1 MEKENK
7 NKFSGFSISV
17 ITLYLLPCIL
27 IIAYYMGY
35 LTLFRIVAIPIA
47 LMFAWGLY
55 ERFKTKDLRTLGI
68 LSILIAVI
76 CAQIGYFMTGSLL
89 DGLCMGCYL
98 MMFYGAIETIYRIIR
113 SKESFCFLLLFT
125 ISLSL
130 TSLPVNSQIVTRFSG
145 ENALKTEDS
154 EVYVEEVDLYS
165 NYTYVKITIKP
176 KQYIN
181 RLKIW
186 TSPYTYLQAGF
197 KTLKYL
203 GALSNDE
210 KSYHSLEYDDGYGWD
225 NASSSYKYSYTLVF
239 EGSPDDG
246 VRTIS
251 LVDPGVSYRG
261 YSFRN
266 IPINNREE
274 LSAPVFDGGES
285 KTINTYNDTSNDW
298 QKYIAY
304 TTQRVNMRECSST
317 ECDVTKVLNQGSALF
332 VDKNDEENGFYKVLD
347 IDSNEEGYVSKKFV
361 KFKKRVEQDNGE
373 MFRPTR
379 KSSYTYAPPTVKI
392 NNNTELTLTLIMDG
406 VKYTFKPYGSQT
418 LTFQAKTYEF
428 RASAPGVIPLAGKKK
443 LELDYDYDWTF
454 RIVTKYH

>member
-7 NKFSGFSISV
+7 NKFSGFSILV
-17 ITLYLLPCIL
+17 ITLYLLPCLL

-47 LMFAWGLY
+47 LMFVWGLY
-55 ERFKTKDLRTLGI
+55 ERFKTKDLRTLGV
-68 LSILIAVI
+68 LSSLIAVI
-76 CAQIGYFMTGSLL
+76 CVQIGYFMTGNLL
-89 DGLCMGCYL
+89 DSLCMGCYL

-113 SKESFCFLLLFT
+113 SKETFGIILLFT
-125 ISLSL
+125 FSLF
-130 TSLPVNSQIVTRFSG
+130 TSLPANSQIVTRFSG
-145 ENALKTEDS
+145 EDALQTEDS

-176 KQYIN
+176 KHYIS

-186 TSPYTYLQAGF
+186 TSPYTYLEAGYR
-197 KTLKYL
+197 TLKYL

-225 NASSSYKYSYTLVF
+225 NAYSSYKYSYTLVF

-246 VRTIS
+246 VKSIS
-251 LVDPGVSYRG
+251 LIDPGVSYRG

-274 LSAPVFDGGES
+274 LSAPVYNGGGS
-285 KTINTYNDTSNDW
+285 SSSSTYSSSNNDW

-317 ECDVTKVLNQGSALF
+317 ECDIIKVLKQGSALF
-332 VDKNDEENGFYKVLD
+332 VDKNDEEDGFYKVLD
-347 IDSNEEGYVSKKFV
+347 IDSNEEGYVSKKFIT
-361 KFKKRVEQDNGE
+361 FKKRVEQNNGE
-373 MFRPTR
+373 MFRPIKKTFH
-379 KSSYTYAPPTVKI
+379 TYALPTVKI
-392 NNNTELTLTLIMDG
+392 ENNTELTLTLVLNG
-406 VKYTFKPYGSQT
+406 VKYSFKPYGSQT
-418 LTFQAKTYEF
+418 LTLQAKTYEF
-428 RASAPGVIPLAGKKK
+428 RASAPGVIPLAGKKT

-454 RIVTKYH
+454 KIVTRYR

>member
-7 NKFSGFSISV
+7 NKFSGFSILV
-17 ITLYLLPCIL
+17 ITLYLLPCLL

-47 LMFAWGLY
+47 LMFVWGLY
-55 ERFKTKDLRTLGI
+55 ERFKTKDLRTLGV
-68 LSILIAVI
+68 LSTLIAVI
-76 CAQIGYFMTGSLL
+76 CVQIGYFMTGNLL
-89 DGLCMGCYL
+89 DSLCMGCYL

-113 SKESFCFLLLFT
+113 SKETFGIILLFT
-125 ISLSL
+125 FSLF
-130 TSLPVNSQIVTRFSG
+130 TSLPANSQIVTRFSG
-145 ENALKTEDS
+145 EDALQTEDS

-176 KQYIN
+176 KHYIS

-186 TSPYTYLQAGF
+186 TSPYTYLEAGYR
-197 KTLKYL
+197 TLKYL

-225 NASSSYKYSYTLVF
+225 NAYSSYKYSYTLVF

-246 VRTIS
+246 VKSIS
-251 LVDPGVSYRG
+251 LIDPGVSYRG

-274 LSAPVFDGGES
+274 LSAPVYNGGGS
-285 KTINTYNDTSNDW
+285 SSSSTYSSSNNDW

-317 ECDVTKVLNQGSALF
+317 ECDIIKVLKQGSALF
-332 VDKNDEENGFYKVLD
+332 VDKNDEEDGFYKVLD
-347 IDSNEEGYVSKKFV
+347 IDSNEEGYVSKKFIS
-361 KFKKRVEQDNGE
+361 FKKRVEQNDGE
-373 MFRPTR
+373 MFRPIKKTFH
-379 KSSYTYAPPTVKI
+379 TYALPTVKI
-392 NNNTELTLTLIMDG
+392 ENNTELTLTLVLNG
-406 VKYTFKPYGSQT
+406 VKYSFKPYGSQT
-418 LTFQAKTYEF
+418 LTLQAKTYEF
-428 RASAPGVIPLAGKKK
+428 RASAPGVIPLAGKKT

-454 RIVTKYH
+454 KIVTKYR